1 MGEQQIIKIICK
13 HCGNDTSIVKRS
25 KFAEFGECTLCH
37 DMTYRKPLAESY
49 VGNQIV
55 RCPYCNHWDTKK
67 ISKAS
72 KVGSVALWGVYGLA
86 KASKEWHCNNCGS
99 DF

>member
-1 MGEQQIIKIICK
+1 MGEQRIIKIICK
-13 HCGNDTSIVKRS
+13 HCGNGESIIKQLES
-25 KFAEFGECTLCH
+25 LEFGECTECH
-37 DMTYRKPLAESY
+37 KMTYSKQFSA
-49 VGNQIV
+49 NTNNKIV